1 MITKIGFEKFKC
13 FSSHQEVDC
22 KHVTLLT
29 GCNGRGK
36 SSVFQSL
43 LLVAQSF
50 QSGKNLNYLCLNGRF
65 THLGTFADVLNR
77 DAQNSKTFTIFI
89 ETDDKEE
96 VAYEIECRKDVSSDR
111 LVGFEHFVVTRKD
124 GSKTDLIGALS
135 GNDTTEDAAI
145 GLTTPAGLG
154 LSGQLRNVY
163 FVSAERQGPTSY
175 FSKRD
180 DINLDPVG
188 SHGEFSINTLYEK
201 KDVIKS
207 RLVEYLSHIMGG
219 AFVSVDSVN
228 DEYISLLLDS
238 IDSSEGYKPIN
249 VGFGYSYVLPILITL
264 LIAESG
270 SKIFIENP
278 EAHLHPGAQS
288 RLMEVIIALAKE
300 KDLQLFIETHSDHV
314 INASRIAVKQGKI
327 EHESVGIVHIGRDR
341 DNKPEVLPI
350 CMDERGN
357 LTEYP
362 NDFMDEW
369 GNQMMQL
376 L

>member
-13 FSSHQEVDC
+13 FSSYQDVDC
-22 KHVTLLT
+22 KQVTLLT

-36 SSVFQSL
+36 SSVFQAL
-43 LLVAQSF
+43 LLIAQSF

-65 THLGTFADVLNR
+65 THLGTFSDVLNR
-77 DAQNSKTFTIFI
+77 DTQDGKTFTIFI

-96 VAYEIECRKDVSSDR
+96 VAYKIVCRKDASSDR
-111 LVGFEHFVVTRKD
+111 LVGFEHFIVTRKD
-124 GSKTDLIGALS
+124 GSETDLIGALG
-135 GNDTTEDAAI
+135 GNDTNEDAAI

-154 LSGQLRNVY
+154 LAGQLRNVY

-201 KDVIKS
+201 KDAIKT
-207 RLVEYLSHIMGG
+207 RLVDYLSHIMGG
-219 AFVSVDSVN
+219 ASVSVDSVN

-264 LIAESG
+264 LIAENG

-288 RLMEVIIALAKE
+288 RLMETIIELAKE
-300 KDLQLFIETHSDHV
+300 KNLQLFIETHSDHV
-314 INASRIAVKQGKI
+314 INASRIAVKKGKI
-327 EHESVGIVHIGRDR
+327 EYENVGIVHVGRDQ
-341 DNKPEVLPI
+341 DNKPEVQPI
-350 CMDERGN
+350 NMDDRGN

-362 NDFMDEW
+362 SDFMDEW